1 MGVTRV
7 TRPKPP
13 AVVDPEH
20 VLLAVEASLPDTGNA
35 LTQSGEG
42 DGTVRFAI
50 SPQDVAAVSRALST
64 LGGTTFWVVLVAK
77 PTRKRRSA
85 LATDS

>member
-1 MGVTRV
+1 VRSLHA
-7 TRPKPP
+7 KPP
-13 AVVDPEH
+13 AAVDPDH
-20 VLLAVEASLPDTGNA
+20 VLLAVEASLPDQGNA

-50 SPQDVAAVSRALST
+50 NPADVAAVSRALSA
-64 LGGTTFWVVLVAK
+64 LGGTSFWVVLVAK

-85 LATDS
+85 LATEV